1 MSEIVLK
8 AWKREPGTKGDLN
21 KLRRESYV
29 PGVYYSKGNEA
40 ISIYTVNTSLFPLVY
55 TAETHVVI
63 LEIEG
68 EKESQSCVIKDLQFD
83 PVTEKIVHFDLLG
96 LTKGEVVQIS
106 VPLVLTG
113 QSIGV
118 KKGGVVQQ
126 AIHKVDVE
134 CLPRHIP
141 DHLEIDITDMDL
153 KDSIHVKDL
162 EFENMK
168 FLQEDE
174 VVVVS
179 VILPRGTEEGEE
191 EAVEE
196 GEEPAEPEVI
206 GKGKEKEE

>member
-68 EKESQSCVIKDLQFD
+68 EKEKLRCVVKDLQFD

-96 LTKGEVVQIS
+96 LTTGEVVQLS

-126 AIHKVDVE
+126 AVHKVEVE
-134 CLPRHIP
+134 CLPRYIP
-141 DHLEIDITDMDL
+141 DHLEIDITNLDL
-153 KDSIHVKDL
+153 KDSIHIWDL

-168 FLQEDE
+168 FLQEAE
-174 VVVVS
+174 VMVVS
-179 VILPRGTEEGEE
+179 VILPRGAEEEGE
-191 EAVEE
+191 AAEE

-206 GKGKEKEE
+206 GKGKEKED